1 MSVRSRVLRPP
12 GSTIGPLGVAA
23 LAAALVVLA
32 ACGCGPRRSRDV
44 AVTASGRPYFGDVSP
59 PERDVF
65 TFDLGAEPESFDP
78 GLAVGQPDG
87 RVCRLMF
94 EGLARED
101 PRTLEPTPGQAYRW
115 DLSADGRTYTFHL
128 RPGLAWSDGAPLT
141 AEDFR
146 WSWIR
151 VLRPETASRYA
162 NLIAMVDGAADF
174 NAGKLTDERAVGI
187 AAPDD
192 STLVVRLT
200 APTAYF
206 LHLTQF
212 YTLLPVPRRAI
223 ERWGNRWTQPEH
235 VVGNGAFLL
244 KHWRQNDRFEFV
256 RNPRY
261 WDAANVKLD
270 GVVALS
276 LDEMNTATNL
286 YKAGAMDWQPS
297 GYLPSSFIPYLRSY
311 ADFKHGGFQGVYFY
325 AMNVTRKPF
334 DDPWVRRSLNLAVDR
349 DAIARDLLKG
359 SRDPW
364 GNMTPTGY
372 PGYHAPPPVKFD
384 PQRARECLA
393 RAGYPGGRGF
403 PRVAI
408 LISTSEDL
416 RRIAEAVQAMW
427 KRELGITVEIANQE
441 WGSYLQSTT
450 SLQFDVASR
459 SWIGDYLDPNTFLA
473 CFVSGDGNNRT
484 GWSDPEYDRL
494 IRTAAS
500 ELDPA
505 RRFAL
510 LADAER
516 RLLEDGP
523 VIPIYHMATNELIKP
538 YVRGLYPTPLNVHPL
553 THVWIDRDWP
563 SRTTQ
568 VAREGAP
575 RAPAAGH

>member
-311 ADFKHGGFQGVYFY
+311 AD
-325 AMNVTRKPF
+325 
-334 DDPWVRRSLNLAVDR
+334 
-349 DAIARDLLKG
+349 
-359 SRDPW
+359 
-364 GNMTPTGY
+364 
-372 PGYHAPPPVKFD
+372 
-384 PQRARECLA
+384 
-393 RAGYPGGRGF
+393 GR
-403 PRVAI
+403 
-408 LISTSEDL
+408 
-416 RRIAEAVQAMW
+416 
-427 KRELGITVEIANQE
+427 
-441 WGSYLQSTT
+441 
-450 SLQFDVASR
+450 
-459 SWIGDYLDPNTFLA
+459 
-473 CFVSGDGNNRT
+473 
-484 GWSDPEYDRL
+484 
-494 IRTAAS
+494 
-500 ELDPA
+500 
-505 RRFAL
+505 
-510 LADAER
+510 
-516 RLLEDGP
+516 
-523 VIPIYHMATNELIKP
+523 
-538 YVRGLYPTPLNVHPL
+538 
-553 THVWIDRDWP
+553 
-563 SRTTQ
+563 
-568 VAREGAP
+568 
-575 RAPAAGH
+575 

>member
-1 MSVRSRVLRPP
+1 VVV
-12 GSTIGPLGVAA
+12 VA
-23 LAAALVVLA
+23 
-32 ACGCGPRRSRDV
+32 GCGPRRSRDA
-44 AVTASGRPYFGDVSP
+44 AVTASGRPYFGDVTP
-59 PERDVF
+59 PARDVF

-115 DLSADGRTYTFHL
+115 DVSADGRIYTFHL
-128 RPGLAWSDGAPLT
+128 RPGLQWSDGRPLT

-162 NLIAMVDGAADF
+162 NLLACVEGAGAF
-174 NAGKLTDERAVGI
+174 TAGRLTDERAVGI
-187 AAPDD
+187 AATDD
-192 STLVVRLT
+192 STLVVRLV

-212 YTLLPVPRRAI
+212 YTLLPVPRPAI
-223 ERWGNRWTQPEH
+223 ERWGNRWTRPEH

-244 KHWRQNDRFEFV
+244 ERWRQNDRFEFV

-261 WDAANVKLD
+261 WDAAGVKLD

-297 GYLPSSFIPYLRSY
+297 GYLPSAFIPYLRNY
-311 ADFKHGGFQGVYFY
+311 ADFTHGGFQGVYY
-325 AMNVTRKPF
+325 YSLNVTRKPL
-334 DDPWVRRSLNLAVDR
+334 DDPWVRRALNYAIDR

-372 PGYHAPPPVKFD
+372 PGYHAPPPVHFD

-393 RAGYPGGRGF
+393 HAGYPGGRGF
-403 PRVAI
+403 PHVAI

-427 KRELGITVEIANQE
+427 KRELGITIEIANQE
-441 WGSYLQSTT
+441 WGSYLQATT
-450 SLQFDVASR
+450 SLQYDVASR

-484 GWSDPEYDRL
+484 GWSDPAYDRL
-494 IRTAAS
+494 IRDAAA

-510 LADAER
+510 LAQAEQI
-516 RLLEDGP
+516 LLDSGP
-523 VIPIYHMATNELIKP
+523 VIPIYHMATNEMIKP

-553 THVWIDRDWP
+553 THVWIDRDWRA
-563 SRTTQ
+563 RTTQ
-568 VAREGAP
+568 VAHSHTP
-575 RAPAAGH
+575 PTAAGTGR